1 MLSRKPVLLEFAH
14 QRRSTVS
21 DRLSIPPGEIAS
33 SEAISAQT
41 VCAIGGLDGNTQA
54 LVHIAAMA
62 EAEPGPVTSIF
73 NGDFNWFNR
82 DPEKFAAVN
91 KFVLQHAA
99 IRGNVETEFAR
110 EQSTSGC
117 GCGYPARVKDQTVA
131 WSNQIIDVLRTT
143 ADQFE
148 RLQVTLRV
156 LPQFFRVQVGDTAV
170 AVVHGD
176 CRSFGRV
183 VSGAGKPASQC
194 THRIAE

>member
-1 MLSRKPVLLEFAH
+1 MSKPGRLCPLHYRYSPSVFAAAAQLHADTVLIAGGLYGNLAALDGLKRLLEPD
-14 QRRSTVS
+14 T
-21 DRLSIPPGEIAS
+21 RL
-33 SEAISAQT
+33 
-41 VCAIGGLDGNTQA
+41 V
-54 LVHIAAMA
+54 
-62 EAEPGPVTSIF
+62 F

-91 KFVLQHAA
+91 EFVLQHTA
-99 IRGNVETEFAR
+99 IRGNVETEIAR
-110 EQSTSGC
+110 EQFTGGC